1 MGPPGEGYATT
12 RSESV
17 RVSDDHTDAG
27 WGPGVDD
34 HAAGPTEPG
43 FQNAFHLCARKGEYV
58 LMQPR
63 NMSMSGVVDLAAV
76 KAAQEAKAKAEQA
89 RADAAKQGGG
99 GAVSAASL
107 VIDVD
112 EAGFE
117 RDVLQ
122 RSTEVPVVIDFWAEW
137 CEPCKQLSPLLER
150 LAAEYNG
157 RFVLAKIDV
166 DANQMLMQQFG
177 IQGIPAVFAVVAGQ
191 ALPLFQ
197 GAAPEAQI
205 RGTLDQ
211 LVQVAEER
219 FGLTGLTVDA
229 DAQQSEAPEAP
240 EVPAGPYD
248 ALLEAAVQA
257 LDAGD
262 LGGAVQA
269 YKNVLSD
276 DPGNTEAQLGLAQA
290 ELLQRVQN
298 VDAQQVRRDAA
309 EKPGDVQAQ
318 IAAADLDLVGGHVE
332 DAFGRLVDAV
342 ARTAGDDRDAARV
355 RLLELFDVVG
365 ADDPRVTAARRA
377 LARALF

>member
-1 MGPPGEGYATT
+1 
-12 RSESV
+12 
-17 RVSDDHTDAG
+17 
-27 WGPGVDD
+27 
-34 HAAGPTEPG
+34 
-43 FQNAFHLCARKGEYV
+43 
-58 LMQPR
+58 MQPR

-89 RADAAKQGGG
+89 RAEAARHGGG
-99 GAVSAASL
+99 GAVSPAEL

-122 RSTEVPVVIDFWAEW
+122 RSAEVPVVIDFWAEW
-137 CEPCKQLSPLLER
+137 CQPCKQLSPLLER
-150 LAAEYNG
+150 LAVEYAG
-157 RFVLAKIDV
+157 RFLLAKVDV

-205 RGTLDQ
+205 RETLDQ
-211 LVQVAEER
+211 LVQVAEQR
-219 FGLTGLTVDA
+219 FGLTGLTVDP
-229 DAQQSEAPEAP
+229 DAEAGDAAVH

-269 YKNVLSD
+269 YKNVLND
-276 DPGNTEAQLGLAQA
+276 DPGNPEAQLGLAQA
-290 ELLQRVQN
+290 ELLQRVQG
-298 VDAQQVRRDAA
+298 VDPQQVRKDAA
-309 EKPGDVQAQ
+309 EKPDDAAAQ
-318 IAAADLDLVGGHVE
+318 IAAADLDLVGGHVD
-332 DAFGRLVDAV
+332 DAFGRLIDTVK
-342 ARTAGDDRDAARV
+342 RTAGDDRDSARR
-355 RLLELFDVVG
+355 RLLELFEVVG
-365 ADDPRVTAARRA
+365 TEDPRVVAARRA

>member
-1 MGPPGEGYATT
+1 
-12 RSESV
+12 
-17 RVSDDHTDAG
+17 
-27 WGPGVDD
+27 
-34 HAAGPTEPG
+34 
-43 FQNAFHLCARKGEYV
+43 
-58 LMQPR
+58 MQPR

-89 RADAAKQGGG
+89 RAETARQGGG
-99 GAVSAASL
+99 GAISPADL

-150 LAAEYNG
+150 LTVEYNG
-157 RFVLAKIDV
+157 RVMLAKIDV

-197 GAAPEAQI
+197 GAAGEEQI
-205 RGTLDQ
+205 RQTFDQ
-211 LVQVAEER
+211 LVQVGEQR
-219 FGLTGLTVDA
+219 FGLTGLTVDP
-229 DAQQSEAPEAP
+229 DAVPGGAPEAAP
-240 EVPAGPYD
+240 AETAGPYD

-257 LDAGD
+257 LDSGD
-262 LGGAVQA
+262 LAGAVQA
-269 YKNVLSD
+269 YKNVLAD
-276 DPGNTEAQLGLAQA
+276 DPGNPEAALGLAQA
-290 ELLQRVQN
+290 ELLQRVQGL
-298 VDAQQVRRDAA
+298 DPQQVRKDAA
-309 EKPGDVQAQ
+309 EKPRDAAAQ

-332 DAFGRLVDAV
+332 DAFGRLIETV
-342 ARTAGDDRDAARV
+342 ARTAGDERDAVRV
-355 RLLELFDVVG
+355 RLLELFEVVG
-365 ADDPRVTAARRA
+365 AEDPRVIAARRA

>member
-1 MGPPGEGYATT
+1 
-12 RSESV
+12 
-17 RVSDDHTDAG
+17 
-27 WGPGVDD
+27 
-34 HAAGPTEPG
+34 
-43 FQNAFHLCARKGEYV
+43 
-58 LMQPR
+58 MQPR

-89 RADAAKQGGG
+89 RAEAARQGTGT
-99 GAVSAASL
+99 GAVSPVDL

-112 EAGFE
+112 EASFE
-117 RDVLQ
+117 RDILQ

-137 CEPCKQLSPLLER
+137 CEPCKQLSPVLER
-150 LAAEYNG
+150 LAVEYAG

-197 GAAPEAQI
+197 GAAGEAQI
-205 RGTLDQ
+205 RQTLDQ
-211 LVQVAEER
+211 LVEVAEQR
-219 FGLTGLTVDA
+219 FGLTGLAVDP
-229 DAQQSEAPEAP
+229 DAEPGAVQPAPEIP
-240 EVPAGPYD
+240 VGPYD

-262 LGGAVQA
+262 FGGAIQA

-276 DPGNTEAQLGLAQA
+276 DPGNPEAKLGLVQA
-290 ELLQRVQN
+290 ELLQRVQGL
-298 VDAQQVRRDAA
+298 DPQQVRKDAA
-309 EKPGDVQAQ
+309 ERPADAGAQ

-332 DAFGRLVDAV
+332 DAFGRLIDTVR
-342 ARTAGDDRDAARV
+342 RTAGDDRDTVRL
-355 RLLELFDVVG
+355 RLLELFEVVG
-365 ADDPRVTAARRA
+365 AEDPRVAAARRA